1 MNEDHKERR
10 GAARKKVL
18 IAEDVGLFFELEES
32 ILWRN
37 DIDIL
42 VAQTGQQ
49 ALEMIKQERPDLV
62 LIDLNMPE
70 MSGDE
75 CCRLVKND
83 PELRSVPVVILS
95 HASWEEDLDR
105 ARIAG
110 CDDIVLK
117 PINREH
123 FLKTIREILHIA
135 DRTSPRIPARLKIH
149 SGRLTDDLFISTTV
163 DIGTG
168 GAFYESEEVYPIDT
182 PLSVTLFL
190 PGVEKAV
197 KCRAKVAWVNTSEIV
212 VKPMYPVGMG
222 IQFVDLNPD
231 YRDLINEFVTNELGK
246 KSSA

>member
-75 CCRLVKND
+75 CCRIVKKRSGAA
-83 PELRSVPVVILS
+83 LR
-95 HASWEEDLDR
+95 
-105 ARIAG
+105 
-110 CDDIVLK
+110 
-117 PINREH
+117 
-123 FLKTIREILHIA
+123 
-135 DRTSPRIPARLKIH
+135 PRRDSQPRQLGGRSRSGP
-149 SGRLTDDLFISTTV
+149 SGRL
-163 DIGTG
+163 
-168 GAFYESEEVYPIDT
+168 
-182 PLSVTLFL
+182 
-190 PGVEKAV
+190 
-197 KCRAKVAWVNTSEIV
+197 
-212 VKPMYPVGMG
+212 
-222 IQFVDLNPD
+222 
-231 YRDLINEFVTNELGK
+231 
-246 KSSA
+246 